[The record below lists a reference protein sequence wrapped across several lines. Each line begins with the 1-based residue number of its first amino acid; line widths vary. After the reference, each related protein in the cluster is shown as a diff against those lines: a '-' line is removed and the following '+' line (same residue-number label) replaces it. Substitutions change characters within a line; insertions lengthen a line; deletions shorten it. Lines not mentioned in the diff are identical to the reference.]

1 MSDDDDGG
9 LPEESR
15 GKLEQTSAVAIN
27 PRTPWKIDGRSVVQ
41 NYDDLI
47 EFGQDLFSA
56 RSSTERPNAKIAT
69 VIVIDNE
76 SYTQHYPNNKQFWCG
91 ARFPNDPVLSWRPY
105 TEFML
110 YLRDNGN
117 ENVVTIA
124 NNTFIKRYGGIKVD
138 TYQGIPVIVPDPNI
152 DHTRPVVQAEA
163 TTSSTTGV
171 TVITKT
177 TADPRAAGVV
187 TESETVPAPV
197 ATDAPLTAEQRE
209 WLGNADPNDPY
220 IRARMLAA
228 TGTGSSIGG
237 SVSANLAIAIKATTG
252 IDINAAISMPPCL
265 PNNPPASAGVSG
277 SGATPPAAVPYDDA
291 ILRQAR
297 AAATSAGSTYD
308 DAPLRA
314 ARAAAAAPV
323 STDPWAGFGPEGEFG
338 GARTSTSGAGAG
350 RGNGAAELAQRARHA
365 AASTSTAPTTVTQ
378 TPSTPT
384 STNQSAAETSRSA
397 SSQPTPRPPNV
408 YVYEPLTPGFDRYDV
423 NTGKKVYTPDNGP
436 SRNTNSQPVVPQST
450 PRTPPGA
457 NRDPGQTGPF

>member
-9 LPEESR
+9 LPEESQ
-15 GKLEQTSAVAIN
+15 GKLEQENAVNIN
-27 PRTPWKIDGRSVVQ
+27 PRSPWKIDGRSIVQ

-47 EFGQDLFSA
+47 EFGQDLFSFR
-56 RSSTERPNAKIAT
+56 RSSERPNAKIAT

-76 SYTQHYPNNKQFWCG
+76 SYTQHYPNNKQFWMG
-91 ARFPNDPVLSWRPY
+91 AYYEGQEDAGLIWKPF
-105 TEFML
+105 TEFFIG
-110 YLRDNGN
+110 LRDAGN
-117 ENVVTIA
+117 PNVQNIIQ
-124 NNTFIKRYGGIKVD
+124 NSFIGRYKGIQID
-138 TYQGIPVIVPDPNI
+138 TYQGIPIVVPDPNI
-152 DHTRPVVQAEA
+152 DHTRPIVQAEA
-163 TTSSTTGV
+163 TTSTTTGV

-187 TESETVPAPV
+187 TESETVPAAVTTP
-197 ATDAPLTAEQRE
+197 TELTAEQRK

-228 TGTGSSIGG
+228 TGAGSSIGG

-291 ILRQAR
+291 ILRQ
-297 AAATSAGSTYD
+297 
-308 DAPLRA
+308 

>member
-1 MSDDDDGG
+1 MSDDDGG

-27 PRTPWKIDGRSVVQ
+27 PRSPWKIDGKFVVQ

-47 EFGQDLFSA
+47 EFSDDLDSA
-56 RSSTERPNAKIAT
+56 TKIST

-76 SYTQHYPNNKQFWCG
+76 SYTKHYPNNKQFWCG
-91 ARFPNDPVLSWRPY
+91 ARFQNETGIIWRPY

-110 YLRDNGN
+110 FLRDSGN
-117 ENVVTIA
+117 DNVVSIA
-124 NNTFIKRYGGIKVD
+124 NNTFIKRYGGVQID
-138 TYQGIPVIVPDPNI
+138 TYQGIPVVVPDPNI
-152 DHTRPVVQAEA
+152 DHNRPVVQAEA

-177 TADPRAAGVV
+177 TADPKAAGVV

-197 ATDAPLTAEQRE
+197 AIDAPLTDEQRK

-228 TGTGSSIGG
+228 TGAGSGIGG
-237 SVSANLAIAIKATTG
+237 SVMAGLATAIKATTG
-252 IDINAAISMPPCL
+252 IDINAAISMSPCL
-265 PNNPPASAGVSG
+265 PSNPPRGAGVSG
-277 SGATPPAAVPYDDA
+277 SGAVPSGSAASQYRA
-291 ILRQAR
+291 GG
-297 AAATSAGSTYD
+297 AAASTGSTYD
-308 DAPLRA
+308 DGPLRA
-314 ARAAAAAPV
+314 VRAAAAAPV

-384 STNQSAAETSRSA
+384 STNQSAAETSRLA

-408 YVYEPLTPGFDRYDV
+408 YVYEPLTPGFDRYDF
-423 NTGKKVYTPDNGP
+423 NSGKKVFTPDSGP
-436 SRNTNSQPVVPQST
+436 SRTAATPPISSQSA
-450 PRTPPGA
+450 PRVPPGA
-457 NRDPGQTGPF
+457 NLDPRQTGPQ